1 MRIRS
6 RLAQRL
12 VSFVSVL
19 AIGMTLAGGA
29 GAQEQIKRG
38 GTLVVSL
45 PGEPQSLNPAITTHL
60 PTRLAASNMFNSL
73 IYVGP
78 DQKIRPDLAESWEMS
93 SDGMTYTFHLARNA
107 KWHDGKP
114 FTSADVKFSL
124 NEVNRKYD
132 GPATT
137 GFSMV
142 KDIETPDP
150 YTVVFTLQY
159 PFPAFFPWSF
169 TNVWIMP
176 QHIYAGSDPTRN
188 NANFKP
194 VGTGP
199 FMFREWTR
207 GSHLTLDRNPNYF
220 KAGKPYVDRL
230 VFKVIPDASAR
241 VIALESNDVDHLN
254 FLSMPST
261 AVADLR
267 KNSNITVKLDR
278 SRVNYGIIIA
288 HFNLRNQYLQNKQV
302 RQAIGF
308 AINQKEV
315 IDKAL
320 DGLADVSTGPISP
333 QQADWY
339 NPNVPRYSF
348 EPAKSNAMLD
358 AAGFPRGANG
368 VRFALRISYD
378 RTGEGGSLQ
387 SAAEIMRENLKTVGV
402 DLQLQPLDGATWME
416 GAHVKW
422 DFDIS
427 MGSYQ
432 TGPDPSVG
440 VSRLY
445 ITKNIA
451 RRIGTN
457 LMGYSNPKVD
467 DLFEKTER
475 EVDPGKRKQLI
486 DEVQAVIVDD
496 LPAYWLW
503 AKVAP
508 IASWNYVRGDL
519 PPGSTHLEPME
530 NVWIADRK
538 R

>member
-1 MRIRS
+1 MKFHTHSKRTFLS
-6 RLAQRL
+6 L
-12 VSFVSVL
+12 VFAAAAFL
-19 AIGMTLAGGA
+19 MLIAPGA
-29 GAQEQIKRG
+29 AQEQPRRG

-60 PTRLAASNMFNSL
+60 PTRIAASNMFNSL

-78 DQKIRPDLAESWEMS
+78 DQSIRPDLAERWEMS
-93 SDGMTYTFHLARNA
+93 PDGMTYTFHLVRNA

-114 FTSADVKFSL
+114 FTSEDVKFSL
-124 NEVNRKYD
+124 TEVNRKFD
-132 GPATT
+132 GPAIT
-137 GFSMV
+137 GFAMV
-142 KDIETPDP
+142 KAIETPDP
-150 YTVVFTLQY
+150 YTVVFRLEY
-159 PFPAFFPWSF
+159 PFPPFFPWSF
-169 TNVWIMP
+169 TSVWIMP
-176 QHIYAGSDPTRN
+176 RHIYEGSDPTRN
-188 NANFKP
+188 QVNFKP

-199 FMFREWTR
+199 YVFREWQR
-207 GSHLTLDRNPNYF
+207 GSHITLERNPNYF
-220 KAGKPYVDRL
+220 KAGKPYVDRV
-230 VFKVIPDASAR
+230 VFKVIPDAAAR

-261 AVADLR
+261 AVIELR
-267 KNSNITVKLDR
+267 KNPNLEVKLDR
-278 SRVNYGIIIA
+278 SRINYGEIIA
-288 HFNLRNQYLQNKQV
+288 HFNVRNQYLQSKQV

-308 AINQKEV
+308 AIDQKEV
-315 IDKAL
+315 IEKAL
-320 DGLADVSTGPISP
+320 DGLADLSTGPISP
-333 QQADWY
+333 QQTQWY
-339 NPNVPRYSF
+339 NPNVPKYTHD
-348 EPAKSNAMLD
+348 PAKANAMLD
-358 AAGFPRGANG
+358 AAGFKRAGNG
-368 VRFALRISYD
+368 NRFALRLSYD
-378 RTGEGGSLQ
+378 RTGEGGALQ
-387 SAAEIMRENLKTVGV
+387 SAAEIMRENFRAVGI

-445 ITKNIA
+445 ISKNIQ

-467 DLFEKTER
+467 ELFEQAER
-475 EVDPGKRKQLI
+475 EVNEAKRKQLI
-486 DEVQAVIVDD
+486 NEVQVVLADD

-508 IASWNYVRGDL
+508 IASWKYVRGEL
-519 PPGSTHLEPME
+519 PPGSTHLEAME
-530 NVWIADRK
+530 NVWLVDKK

>member
-1 MRIRS
+1 MRS
-6 RLAQRL
+6 RLL
-12 VSFVSVL
+12 P
-19 AIGMTLAGGA
+19 LAGALLAALAFTGA
-29 GAQEQIKRG
+29 ANAQEQPRRG

-60 PTRLAASNMFNSL
+60 PTRIAGGNLFNSL

-78 DQKIRPDLAESWEMS
+78 DQKVRPDLAERWETS
-93 SDGMTYTFHLARNA
+93 PDGLTYTFHLARNVR
-107 KWHDGKP
+107 WHDGKP
-114 FTSADVKFSL
+114 FTSEDVKFSL

-142 KDIETPDP
+142 KEIETPDP
-150 YTVVFTLQY
+150 HTVVFRLQY
-159 PFPAFFPWSF
+159 PFSPFFPWSF
-169 TNVWIMP
+169 TSVWIVP
-176 QHIYAGSDPTRN
+176 KHIYEGSDPTRN
-188 NANFKP
+188 NANFRP

-199 FMFREWTR
+199 FMFKEWTR
-207 GSHLTLDRNPNYF
+207 GSHVMLERNPNYF
-220 KAGKPYVDRL
+220 KPGKPYIDRL
-230 VFKVIPDASAR
+230 VFKIIPDASAR

-254 FLSMPST
+254 FLSMPPT
-261 AVADLR
+261 AVNDLR
-267 KNSNITVKLDR
+267 KKQNIVVTLDR
-278 SRVNYGIIIA
+278 SRINYGQIMT
-288 HFNLRNQYLQNKQV
+288 HFNVRNQYLQNKQV
-302 RQAIGF
+302 RQAIGY
-308 AINQKEV
+308 AINQKEI

-320 DGLADVSTGPISP
+320 DGLADVATGPISP
-333 QQADWY
+333 QQTQWY
-339 NPNVPRYSF
+339 NGNVTRYAYD
-348 EPAKSNAMLD
+348 PAKANALLD
-358 AAGFPRGANG
+358 AAGHPRGANG
-368 VRFALRISYD
+368 NRFALRISYD
-378 RTGEGGSLQ
+378 RTGEGGALQ
-387 SAAEIMRENLKTVGV
+387 SAAEILRENLRAVGI

-416 GAHVKW
+416 GAHVRW

-467 DLFEKTER
+467 ELFEKAER
-475 EVDPGKRKQLI
+475 EIDPVKRKALI
-486 DEVQAVIVDD
+486 HEVQAVLVDD

-503 AKVAP
+503 AKAAP
-508 IASWNYVRGDL
+508 VASWNYVRGEVT
-519 PPGSTHLEPME
+519 PGSTHLEALE
-530 NVWIADRK
+530 NVWLAERK

>member
-1 MRIRS
+1 MLS
-6 RLAQRL
+6 
-12 VSFVSVL
+12 SFKGLSVAVAL
-19 AIGMTLAGGA
+19 IAALPFVGTAS
-29 GAQEQIKRG
+29 AQEQPRRG

-60 PTRLAASNMFNSL
+60 PTRMAGGNLFNSL

-78 DQKIRPDLAESWEMS
+78 DQKVRPDLAERWEMS
-93 SDGMTYTFHLARNA
+93 SDGLTYTFHLARNI

-114 FTSADVKFSL
+114 YTSEDVKFSL

-137 GFSMV
+137 GFAMV
-142 KDIETPDP
+142 KEIETPDP
-150 YTVVFTLQY
+150 FTVVFRLNY
-159 PFPAFFPWSF
+159 AFPPFFPWSF
-169 TNVWIMP
+169 TSVWIMP
-176 QHIYAGSDPTRN
+176 KHIYEGSDPTRN
-188 NANFKP
+188 NANFRP

-207 GSHLTLDRNPNYF
+207 GSHIMLERNPNYF
-220 KAGKPYVDRL
+220 KSGKPYVDRL
-230 VFKVIPDASAR
+230 VFKIIPDASAR
-241 VIALESNDVDHLN
+241 VIALESGDVDHLN
-254 FLSMPST
+254 FLSMPTT
-261 AVADLR
+261 AVGDLM
-267 KNSNITVKLDR
+267 KKKPAIEVKLDR
-278 SRVNYGIIIA
+278 TRINYGEIIA
-288 HFNLRNQYLQNKQV
+288 HFNVRNQYLQNKQV
-302 RQAIGF
+302 RQAIGY

-315 IDKAL
+315 IEKAL
-320 DGLADVSTGPISP
+320 DGYADFSTGPISP
-333 QQADWY
+333 QQTDWY
-339 NPNVPRYSF
+339 NGNVTRYSF
-348 EPAKSNAMLD
+348 EPAKANALLD

-368 VRFALRISYD
+368 TRFALRISYD
-378 RTGEGGSLQ
+378 RTGESGALQ
-387 SAAEIMRENLKTVGV
+387 SAAEILRENLKTAGI

-416 GAHVKW
+416 GAHVRW

-451 RRIGTN
+451 KRIGTN

-467 DLFEKTER
+467 ELFDAAEKEIDA
-475 EVDPGKRKQLI
+475 VKRKKLI
-486 DEVQAVIVDD
+486 DEVQAVLADE

-508 IASWNYVRGDL
+508 VASLSHVRGEL
-519 PPGSTHLEPME
+519 PPGSTHLEAME
-530 NVWIADRK
+530 NVWLTERK